1 MLSWP
6 TLSMNWVPCYHCQT
20 LVFFAQCGVLSS
32 HLLRLFNY
40 EIKCCGYCLSSL
52 SAYLQGKT
60 WIQCREDGAEQCG
73 PGTKERWALRFYV
86 HALAVAWG
94 QLSWK
99 KDSTFSNV
107 CISCAYLSLEFMF
120 FYYKRPT
127 NLFPFVEMTNY
138 SQPSVCTAAATSC
151 RLLPFAAVLPCRLQ
165 QSFLKGFQSIE
176 TFTPST
182 CLYCC
187 CHLLLLN
194 AVLLCGSRKVPQRNF
209 QVTVSLDLQQSPLS
223 RQVSAAPDTALSGTW
238 LQAGRRQQAEDC
250 VFTLP
255 SVPWIIQVM
264 VNQRTRA
271 VFRHACTNVTQLCYR
286 IKYAWQCSNEALEYF
301 RRTLVAMDYKLTDN
315 QTCGLH
321 TAKTGHLHTGD
332 PAVRQAL

>member
-1 MLSWP
+1 
-6 TLSMNWVPCYHCQT
+6 
-20 LVFFAQCGVLSS
+20 
-32 HLLRLFNY
+32 
-40 EIKCCGYCLSSL
+40 
-52 SAYLQGKT
+52 
-60 WIQCREDGAEQCG
+60 
-73 PGTKERWALRFYV
+73 
-86 HALAVAWG
+86 
-94 QLSWK
+94 
-99 KDSTFSNV
+99 
-107 CISCAYLSLEFMF
+107 MF

-151 RLLPFAAVLPCRLQ
+151 RLLPFAAVLTRRSQ

-176 TFTPST
+176 IVSM
-182 CLYCC
+182 YCC

-255 SVPWIIQVM
+255 SVP
-264 VNQRTRA
+264 
-271 VFRHACTNVTQLCYR
+271 
-286 IKYAWQCSNEALEYF
+286 
-301 RRTLVAMDYKLTDN
+301 
-315 QTCGLH
+315 
-321 TAKTGHLHTGD
+321 
-332 PAVRQAL
+332 

>member
-1 MLSWP
+1 
-6 TLSMNWVPCYHCQT
+6 
-20 LVFFAQCGVLSS
+20 
-32 HLLRLFNY
+32 
-40 EIKCCGYCLSSL
+40 
-52 SAYLQGKT
+52 
-60 WIQCREDGAEQCG
+60 
-73 PGTKERWALRFYV
+73 
-86 HALAVAWG
+86 
-94 QLSWK
+94 
-99 KDSTFSNV
+99 
-107 CISCAYLSLEFMF
+107 MF

-194 AVLLCGSRKVPQRNF
+194 AVLRLLPFAAVLTRRSQQSFLKGFQSIEIVSMYCCCHLLLLNAVLLCGSRKVPQRNF

-255 SVPWIIQVM
+255 SVP
-264 VNQRTRA
+264 
-271 VFRHACTNVTQLCYR
+271 
-286 IKYAWQCSNEALEYF
+286 
-301 RRTLVAMDYKLTDN
+301 
-315 QTCGLH
+315 
-321 TAKTGHLHTGD
+321 
-332 PAVRQAL
+332 